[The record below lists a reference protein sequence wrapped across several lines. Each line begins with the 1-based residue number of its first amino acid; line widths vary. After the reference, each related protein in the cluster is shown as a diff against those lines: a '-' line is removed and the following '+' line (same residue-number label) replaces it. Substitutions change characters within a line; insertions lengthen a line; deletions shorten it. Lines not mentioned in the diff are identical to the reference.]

1 MNRRAFT
8 TWWLGLLCLVGDPSA
23 AHAQAA
29 EQLWGYLALDWLTSE
44 RLTYELKIEPKTQPF
59 VGCPEAVWVSLDTTP
74 KVEYTV
80 AKWVDVLAEVDV
92 GHLRQ
97 SDGVNPLRVTPRV
110 GVHLHIFPRIMFAGA
125 GKGTAREKKPNKR
138 VSVSTLVRIENPNTF
153 DTAGSHPRKR
163 DRQLRSR
170 SELLYPLNRPRTT
183 ADGAVYVKSDGELF
197 LPVNSAVVGGIVSE
211 LRLRG
216 GIGYRRNFAWRFE
229 ALYIWIG
236 DRDAQTGAIASRIH
250 ALNLRIRRQF

>member
-1 MNRRAFT
+1 
-8 TWWLGLLCLVGDPSA
+8 
-23 AHAQAA
+23 
-29 EQLWGYLALDWLTSE
+29 LWGYLALDWLTSE

-59 VGCPEAVWVSLDTTP
+59 VRRPDTAWVSLDATP
-74 KVEYTV
+74 RVEYTV
-80 AKWVDVLAEVDV
+80 ARWVDVLAEVDV

-97 SDGVNPLRVTPRV
+97 SDNNANTLRVTPRV
-110 GVHLHIFPRIMFAGA
+110 GVQLHIFRRIMYAGA
-125 GKGTAREKKPNKR
+125 GKGTAREKQPNKR
-138 VSVSTLVRIENPNTF
+138 VHVSTLVRFENPNTF
-153 DTAGSHPRKR
+153 DTAGSRPRSR
-163 DRQLRSR
+163 DWQLRSR
-170 SELLYPLNRPRTT
+170 SEILYPLNRPKMT

-197 LPVNSAVVGGIVSE
+197 LPVDSAAAGGLVSE

-236 DRDAQTGAIASRIH
+236 ERDAQTSPIASRIH